1 MKTNLIKF
9 ITLFIMLVCLPLE
22 GMAAVAM
29 PNCQM
34 HDPHQMTVNADMDNM
49 DDMAHCDHHD
59 TAKPAKN
66 VACDKCL
73 SCHLSVAQ
81 AIIPFNIPLEF
92 SGALPMYCTEITEVP
107 DTAPPSL
114 FHPPRQTFA

>member
-1 MKTNLIKF
+1 MKSKIIKF
-9 ITLFIMLVCLPLE
+9 IMLICLPVE

-34 HDPHQMTVNADMDNM
+34 HDTQQMQVNADMSNM

-59 TAKPAKN
+59 SAKPAKN
-66 VACDKCL
+66 VTCDKCL
-73 SCHLSVAQ
+73 PCHLSVAQ
-81 AIIPFNIPLEF
+81 AIIPFNTPLEF
-92 SGALPMYCTEITEVP
+92 SGALPMYSTDISEVP
-107 DTAPPSL
+107 DTVPPSL